1 MPIKKTIDKESKEAP
16 STTRKPSV
24 YLYFSKIQMPEFK
37 KNNAELKHKDVMTK
51 LGATW
56 KALSDSEKTEYE
68 FHLKKTRPFLS
79 AVFFQVED
87 QNGCRN
93 SRLELPSPIFYS
105 IRSSCIQSRDTR
117 NK

>member
-1 MPIKKTIDKESKEAP
+1 MPIKKTIDKESKESKEAP
-16 STTRKPSV
+16 STMRKPSV

-68 FHLKKTRPFLS
+68 FLFFKKTPSVSLSRFLS
-79 AVFFQVED
+79 GGRPEW
-87 QNGCRN
+87 
-93 SRLELPSPIFYS
+93 LPKFPLRASIAHLSPLSLILHP
-105 IRSSCIQSRDTR
+105 IA
-117 NK
+117 